1 MNDLITA
8 LQGAFGFLGNEIYG
22 IPIIAFIVIG
32 CIFAIIGRFI
42 AGKK

>member
-8 LQGAFGFLGNEIYG
+8 IQGAFGFLGNEIYG

>member
-1 MNDLITA
+1 MKDLITA
-8 LQGAFGFLGNEIYG
+8 FQGAFGFLSNEIYG
-22 IPIIAFIVIG
+22 IPIIAFIIIA

>member
-8 LQGAFGFLGNEIYG
+8 LHGAFGFLGNEIYG

>member
-1 MNDLITA
+1 MKDLIA
-8 LQGAFGFLGNEIYG
+8 AFQGAFGFLGNEIYG
-22 IPIIAFIVIG
+22 IPIIAFIIIS

>member
-22 IPIIAFIVIG
+22 IPIIAFIIIA
-32 CIFAIIGRFI
+32 CIFTIIGRFI

>member
-8 LQGAFGFLGNEIYG
+8 LRGAFGFLGNEIYG

>member
-1 MNDLITA
+1 MKELITA
-8 LQGAFGFLGNEIYG
+8 FQGAFGFLCNEIYG
-22 IPIIAFIVIG
+22 IPIIAFIIIA

>member
-1 MNDLITA
+1 MKDLISA
-8 LQGAFGFLGNEIYG
+8 FQGAFTFLGNEIYG

-42 AGKK
+42 VGKK

>member
-1 MNDLITA
+1 MNDLVTA